1 MQKLVAKNFNS
12 PTLPVFDVPK
22 RKTLFKR
29 DLETANIPYPDED
42 GRQADFHAL
51 RHTFATMLHAGGA
64 NQAVTM
70 QAMRHSDPR
79 LTAVTYNDAN
89 LLPVSHAIFDLPNL
103 GDGSLGSPI
112 AHLIWTQR
120 VITCRRLT
128 HGIYVRS

>member
-1 MQKLVAKNFNS
+1 
-12 PTLPVFDVPK
+12 
-22 RKTLFKR
+22 
-29 DLETANIPYPDED
+29 
-42 GRQADFHAL
+42 
-51 RHTFATMLHAGGA
+51 MLHAGGA

-112 AHLIWTQR
+112 GSPNLDAEGHKLSQADARDLRKKFCNDSESEEESLDLSHYDVECQKPVVAPAVGFEPT
-120 VITCRRLT
+120 T
-128 HGIYVRS
+128 